1 MDGLDHFQLG
11 AEISLTDFRSEK
23 TVRSRLR
30 EFHRLQVRRRN
41 ELVGVFLDVEEW
53 HELVRYVAVLET
65 EAERREDQA
74 ARAIVD
80 ARAPGVT
87 FEPGS
92 PKRVAEIDREYEALV
107 ATRSKAGKKRR

>member
-1 MDGLDHFQLG
+1 MDGLDRFQLG
-11 AEISLTDFRSEK
+11 AEISLTDFRSEE

-30 EFHRLQVRRRN
+30 AFHRLQVRRRS
-41 ELVGVFLDVEEW
+41 ELVGVFLDVDEW
-53 HELVRYVAVLET
+53 HELVRYVTRLET

-80 ARAPGVT
+80 ARAPGIT

-92 PKRVAEIDREYEALV
+92 PKRVAEIDREYGALV
-107 ATRSKAGKKRR
+107 AKRSKAGRKRR